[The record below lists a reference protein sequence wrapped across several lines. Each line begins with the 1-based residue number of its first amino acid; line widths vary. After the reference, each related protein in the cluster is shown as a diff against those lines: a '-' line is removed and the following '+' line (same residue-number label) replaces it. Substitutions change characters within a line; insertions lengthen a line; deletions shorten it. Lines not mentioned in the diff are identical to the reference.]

1 MAGFMSNGTDVVP
14 VGRYTKE
21 ERETI
26 HLLFL
31 NGELFEIDY
40 RQYLADAREYKAI
53 VPNWKVIRWEY

>member
-21 ERETI
+21 EQEAI

-31 NGELFEIDY
+31 NGELPEAEY
-40 RQYLADAREYKAI
+40 RAYLADAREHL
-53 VPNWKVIRWEY
+53 NQE